1 MLRYIEIKQELKNRI
16 CKMNNGDPIP
26 SRTKLCGLL
35 DTSRATVDKAIKEL
49 EKEGYLESHIGS
61 GTYVARRLEGVDT
74 EVMNWCLIVPDITE
88 NIYSRMAGSI
98 ERTAREW
105 NVNIILCNSENS
117 SDKQSEYI
125 RRLIMAGVD
134 GFIIVP
140 VVMKT
145 VVEGIGLYQ
154 SLIQSK
160 IPFVFCNRD
169 VEGIYAPIVK
179 SNDFYG
185 GYIAT
190 LHLLDRGYRN
200 IVFLALKRYR
210 TSIERCQGYISAI
223 QSRNQEIIRKRI
235 LMLDNENIED
245 CHDSLLML
253 LRSETPVDAV
263 FCFNDDIAFQAIR
276 AVEDAGLRVSD
287 DIGIMGYG
295 DNENLLDM
303 KVPLTTVTHKTEDVG
318 NLAARVLR
326 KKMEKRKEEI
336 FEYYL
341 IEPEIVVRESC
352 LGRCFT
358 SPFSPDT
365 STG

>member
-1 MLRYIEIKQELKNRI
+1 MLRYIEVKQELKNRI
-16 CKMNNGDPIP
+16 FRMSNGEQLP
-26 SRTKLCGLL
+26 SRTELCRLL
-35 DTSRATVDKAIKEL
+35 DASRTTVDKAIKEL
-49 EKEGYLESHIGS
+49 EEEGFLESHIGS
-61 GTYVARRLEGVDT
+61 GTYVARRLEGVNA
-74 EVMNWCLIVPDITE
+74 EVMNWCLIVPNITE
-88 NIYSRMAGSI
+88 NIYGRMAASI
-98 ERTAREW
+98 ERTAKEW
-105 NVNIILCNSENS
+105 NINIILCNSENS
-117 SDKQSEYI
+117 AEKQSEYI

-145 VVEGIGLYQ
+145 VVEGVGLYQ
-154 SLIQSK
+154 SLIQSR

-169 VEGIYAPIVK
+169 VEGVYAPIVK

-185 GYIAT
+185 GYLAT

-223 QSRNQEIIRKRI
+223 QHRNQEIVRKRI
-235 LMLDNENIED
+235 LMLDNDDMEA
-245 CHDSLLML
+245 CYGSLLML
-253 LRSETPVDAV
+253 LKSETPVDAV
-263 FCFNDDIAFQAIR
+263 FCFSDDIAFQAMR

-287 DIGIMGYG
+287 DIGIIGYG

-303 KVPLTTVTHKTEDVG
+303 KIPLTTITHKTEDVG

-326 KKMEKRKEEI
+326 KKIEEKEKEI

-352 LGRCFT
+352 LGKN
-358 SPFSPDT
+358 SD
-365 STG
+365 G

>member
-1 MLRYIEIKQELKNRI
+1 MVMNMLRYIEVKQELKSRINRL
-16 CKMNNGDPIP
+16 NNGDQLP
-26 SRTKLCGLL
+26 SRMKLCRLL

-61 GTYVARRLEGVDT
+61 GTYVARRLEGVNS

-88 NIYSRMAGSI
+88 NIYGRMAGSI
-98 ERTAREW
+98 ERAAREW

-117 SDKQSEYI
+117 SEKQSEYI
-125 RRLIMAGVD
+125 KRLIMAGVD

-154 SLIQSK
+154 SLVQSK

-169 VEGIYAPIVK
+169 VEGVYAPIIK

-190 LHLLDRGYRN
+190 LHLLDHGYRN

-223 QSRNQEIIRKRI
+223 QHRNQEIVRKRI
-235 LMLDNENIED
+235 LMLDNDNIED
-245 CHDSLLML
+245 CHDSLLSL
-253 LRSETPVDAV
+253 LKSEIPVDAV

-287 DIGIMGYG
+287 DVGIMGYG
-295 DNENLLDM
+295 DNESLLDM
-303 KVPLTTVTHKTEDVG
+303 EIPLTTITHKTEDVG
-318 NLAARVLR
+318 KLAARVFR
-326 KKMEKRKEEI
+326 KKMEKKEDEI

-341 IEPEIVVRESC
+341 IEPEIVVRKSC
-352 LGRCFT
+352 LGKT
-358 SPFSPDT
+358 
-365 STG
+365 

>member
-1 MLRYIEIKQELKNRI
+1 MVMNMLRYIEVKQELKSRINRL
-16 CKMNNGDPIP
+16 NNGDQLP
-26 SRTKLCGLL
+26 SRMKLCRLL

-61 GTYVARRLEGVDT
+61 GTYVARRLEGVNS

-88 NIYSRMAGSI
+88 NIYGRMAGSI
-98 ERTAREW
+98 ERAAREW

-117 SDKQSEYI
+117 SEKQSEYI
-125 RRLIMAGVD
+125 KRLIMAGVD

-154 SLIQSK
+154 SLVQSK

-169 VEGIYAPIVK
+169 VEGVYAPIIK

-190 LHLLDRGYRN
+190 LHLLDHGYRN

-223 QSRNQEIIRKRI
+223 QHRNQEIVRKRI
-235 LMLDNENIED
+235 LMLDNDNIED
-245 CHDSLLML
+245 CHDSLLSL
-253 LRSETPVDAV
+253 LKSEIPVDAV

-276 AVEDAGLRVSD
+276 AVEDAGLHVSD
-287 DIGIMGYG
+287 DVGIMGYG
-295 DNENLLDM
+295 DNESLLDM
-303 KVPLTTVTHKTEDVG
+303 EIPLKTITHKTKDVRK
-318 NLAARVLR
+318 LVAVMLR
-326 KKMEKRKEEI
+326 KKKKKKEDEI

-341 IEPEIVVRESC
+341 IEPEIVVRKSC
-352 LGRCFT
+352 LGKT
-358 SPFSPDT
+358 
-365 STG
+365 